1 LWFDGQNFSQLAA
14 KVKPDLTVS
23 SQSGPLRN
31 LVFLCLVL
39 DLLSSLE
46 HVPMSLEREVPQP
59 VDPVV
64 LMPASTLVL
73 GGDLGGTSTRI
84 LVADHDGNVV
94 GRGAAPGGN
103 PTSHPMNA
111 AANFGQALHA
121 ALAGFDPT
129 TVKAAVI
136 GAAGGSALARPDVRA
151 QFDAAW
157 TGAGLTGEP
166 RFIGDLEVAFASG
179 TPEPDGAVLIA
190 GTGSAA
196 GLVRNHQLVRTAD
209 GHGWLLGDDGS
220 GFWLGRE
227 AVRSVLRALDLG
239 EPIGV
244 LGEAVIR
251 SVLPDRDE
259 QATGRREGYDVLRD
273 DLIRAVNSRPPV
285 MLAELAR
292 TVVAAYEQNDETA
305 HALVNRAAELLTAT
319 VGRLRTTSDKGP
331 MVLAGSVAGESSPVG
346 RILRETIHAHFSGE
360 VLTARDGV
368 GGATWLALATLDPAL
383 ATPSNHARLVS

>member
-1 LWFDGQNFSQLAA
+1 MS
-14 KVKPDLTVS
+14 VER
-23 SQSGPLRN
+23 PLPEPA
-31 LVFLCLVL
+31 
-39 DLLSSLE
+39 DS
-46 HVPMSLEREVPQP
+46 
-59 VDPVV
+59 VV
-64 LMPASTLVL
+64 LMPASALVL

-84 LVADHDGNVV
+84 VIADHEGNVV
-94 GRGAAPGGN
+94 GRGAAAGGN
-103 PTSHPMNA
+103 PTSHPASA

-121 ALAGFDPT
+121 ALAGLDAT
-129 TVKAAVI
+129 AVRAAVI

-157 TGAGLTGEP
+157 AGAGLTGEP
-166 RFIGDLEVAFASG
+166 EFIGDLEVAFASG
-179 TPEPDGAVLIA
+179 TPEPDGVVLIA

-227 AVRSVLRALDLG
+227 AVRSVLRKLDLG

-244 LGEAVIR
+244 LGQAVTQAI
-251 SVLPDRDE
+251 LPGRDE
-259 QATGRREGYDVLRD
+259 HPIAQREGYDILRD

-292 TVVAAYEQNDETA
+292 TVVWAFEQNDETA
-305 HALVNRAAELLTAT
+305 LSLVKRAAELLTET
-319 VGRLRTTSDKGP
+319 LERLTTTSDKGP
-331 MVLAGSVAGESSPVG
+331 MVLAGSVAGEASPVG
-346 RILRETIHAHFSGE
+346 RLIRATVHDHFSGE

-368 GGATWLALATLDPAL
+368 GGATWLALGTLDPTL
-383 ATPSNHARLVS
+383 ATRENHTRLVS

>member
-1 LWFDGQNFSQLAA
+1 
-14 KVKPDLTVS
+14 
-23 SQSGPLRN
+23 
-31 LVFLCLVL
+31 
-39 DLLSSLE
+39 
-46 HVPMSLEREVPQP
+46 
-59 VDPVV
+59 
-64 LMPASTLVL
+64 MPASALVL

-84 LVADHDGNVV
+84 VIADHEGNVV
-94 GRGAAPGGN
+94 GRGAAAGGN
-103 PTSHPMNA
+103 PTSHPASA

-121 ALAGFDPT
+121 ALAGLDPDA
-129 TVKAAVI
+129 VKAAVI

-166 RFIGDLEVAFASG
+166 EFIGDLEVAFASG
-179 TPEPDGAVLIA
+179 TPEPDGVVLIA

-196 GLVRNHQLVRTAD
+196 GLVRDHQLVRTAD

-227 AVRSVLRALDLG
+227 AVRSVLRKLDLS

-244 LGEAVIR
+244 LGQAVVQA
-251 SVLPDRDE
+251 VLPDRDE
-259 QATGRREGYDVLRD
+259 TAIAQREGYDVLRD
-273 DLIRAVNSRPPV
+273 DLIRAVNGRPPV

-292 TVVAAYEQNDETA
+292 TVVWAFEQNDETA
-305 HALVNRAAELLTAT
+305 HALVKRAAELLTET

-346 RILRETIHAHFSGE
+346 RLIRETIHQHFSGE

-368 GGATWLALATLDPAL
+368 GGATWLALGTLDPAL
-383 ATPSNHARLVS
+383 ATRENHTRLVS